1 VVGVEGLRVVDASIM
16 PSVVSA
22 NTNLTTI
29 MLAEKVA
36 DHILNEDGTP

>member
-1 VVGVEGLRVVDASIM
+1 M

-29 MLAEKVA
+29 MLAEKAA
-36 DHILNEDGTP
+36 DHILNEGRSS